1 MVLKLIHINEEQV
14 NALSESKLDEEG
26 NLQSPDQYQHF
37 SADDW
42 VNSFNSL
49 SNIVLITKDSPLQ
62 KYVLKLRDAKF
73 SLLKL

>member
-14 NALSESKLDEEG
+14 KALSESKLDEES
-26 NLQSPDQYQHF
+26 NLQNPEQYQQF

-49 SNIVLITKDSPLQ
+49 SNIVLITKDSPFQ